1 MDLMWWGVVILGLA
15 LLAGC
20 VAAAMLRPDDADRRE
35 LRLLAHV
42 DRLTRLPEYVR
53 AVRRRLVSLVVVIAL
68 VAVGF
73 AAALLATAR
82 PSGWP
87 HLGGASAAAQPE
99 DIMVCVGESPEEPA
113 VARAL
118 DYFAERIGTLGT
130 ARIGLTAANARV
142 VPLTRDYQHAAAQ
155 FRSYARSEAAVS
167 PVSPVSYVD
176 YAPTVEDVVALCL
189 TGFPSFEEPTGQR
202 RSLVYVGPGSF
213 GAAGTTPSLFSA
225 ERLRELATTAGVQV
239 NVVYTGDP
247 SDSLD
252 ALARDTG
259 GLSAG
264 PTTDVPPR
272 LAEIRNNPPAPG
284 AADDAGTA
292 VGAETP
298 GVPLLLAVLALL
310 ALALW
315 PVVRRS

>member
-20 VAAAMLRPDDADRRE
+20 VAAAMLAPEAADRRE
-35 LRLLAHV
+35 LRPLAHV

-53 AVRRRLVSLVVVIAL
+53 AVRRRMVSLVVVIGL

-87 HLGGASAAAQPE
+87 HLGGASAAAHPE

-113 VARAL
+113 VARTL

-130 ARIGLTAANARV
+130 ERIGLTAANARV

-155 FRSYARSEAAVS
+155 FRSYARSETSVT
-167 PVSPVSYVD
+167 PVSYVD

-189 TGFPSFEEPTGQR
+189 TGFPSFEEPAGQR
-202 RSLVYVGPGSF
+202 RSLVYVGPGGF
-213 GAAGTTPSLFSA
+213 DAAGTTPSLFSA

-239 NVVYTGDP
+239 NVVYTDDP
-247 SDSLD
+247 SDNLD
-252 ALARDTG
+252 ALVRDTG

-264 PTTDVPPR
+264 PTTDVAPR

-298 GVPLLLAVLALL
+298 GVPLVLALL
-310 ALALW
+310 ALLGLALW

>member
-20 VAAAMLRPDDADRRE
+20 VAAAMLRPDPADRRE

-53 AVRRRLVSLVVVIAL
+53 AVRRRLVSLVVVL
-68 VAVGF
+68 VLVVVGF
-73 AAALLATAR
+73 GAALLATAR

-99 DIMVCVGESPEEPA
+99 DIMVCVGESPGQPA
-113 VARAL
+113 VARTL

-130 ARIGLTAANARV
+130 ERIGLTAANVRA

-155 FRSYARSEAAVS
+155 FTSYARSEAS
-167 PVSPVSYVD
+167 VSPVSYVD
-176 YAPTVEDVVALCL
+176 YTPTVEDVVAMCL
-189 TGFPSFEEPTGQR
+189 TGFPSFEEPAGQR

-213 GAAGTTPSLFSA
+213 DATGTTPSLFSA

-247 SDSLD
+247 SDSLE
-252 ALARDTG
+252 ALVRDTG

-264 PTTDVPPR
+264 PTNDVAPR
-272 LAEIRNNPPAPG
+272 LAEIRDNPPAPSV
-284 AADDAGTA
+284 ADDAGTA

-298 GVPLLLAVLALL
+298 DVALVLAVLALV

>member
-20 VAAAMLRPDDADRRE
+20 VAAAMLRPDAADRRE

-73 AAALLATAR
+73 AAALVATAR

-99 DIMVCVGESPEEPA
+99 DIMVCVGESPDDPA

-155 FRSYARSEAAVS
+155 FTSYARSETSVT
-167 PVSPVSYVD
+167 PVSYVD

-202 RSLVYVGPGSF
+202 RSLVYVGPGGF
-213 GAAGTTPSLFSA
+213 GAGTTPSLFSA
-225 ERLRELATTAGVQV
+225 ERLRDLATTAGVQV

-247 SDSLD
+247 SAGLD

-264 PTTDVPPR
+264 PTSDVAPR